1 MSPFQKLFPFW
12 EPLTLLIQR
21 DLYLWFFL
29 KNRSNEIHI
38 RRGLPVV
45 VFIRHL
51 KFGNTTSLSTL
62 LQAKDADCT
71 RARRDD
77 CCKVL
82 VFNSVGNVFYDLLS
96 ISGMPPP
103 HLATNSHIL
112 SLVPIP
118 KYSSTEQQAVLSSMT
133 RAVFQDHKVPL
144 GRCSQLELLSCHSLI
159 TTVVKQ
165 DCWAGNE

>member
-1 MSPFQKLFPFW
+1 MAGAR
-12 EPLTLLIQR
+12 TH
-21 DLYLWFFL
+21 
-29 KNRSNEIHI
+29 EIDYFVGI
-38 RRGLPVV
+38 
-45 VFIRHL
+45 VFISHL
-51 KFGNTTSLSTL
+51 EDGNPSSFSTLL

-118 KYSSTEQQAVLSSMT
+118 MHSSTEQQAVLSSMT

-165 DCWAGNE
+165 DHC

>member
-1 MSPFQKLFPFW
+1 MFLFKIF
-12 EPLTLLIQR
+12 
-21 DLYLWFFL
+21 DD
-29 KNRSNEIHI
+29 
-38 RRGLPVV
+38 
-45 VFIRHL
+45 
-51 KFGNTTSLSTL
+51 GNPSSLSTL

-112 SLVPIP
+112 SLVSIP
-118 KYSSTEQQAVLSSMT
+118 KHSSTEQQAVLSSMT

-165 DCWAGNE
+165 DCWVGNGYCTLHIDVFLKNGYSKYLTRDIISCSW

>member
-1 MSPFQKLFPFW
+1 MINSNVNHQKLPFSDPTHP
-12 EPLTLLIQR
+12 PLWWRNTWMPP
-21 DLYLWFFL
+21 YSMFL
-29 KNRSNEIHI
+29 FKI
-38 RRGLPVV
+38 
-45 VFIRHL
+45 FDD
-51 KFGNTTSLSTL
+51 GNPSSLSTL

-118 KYSSTEQQAVLSSMT
+118 KHSSSEQQAVLSSMT

-165 DCWAGNE
+165 DCWVGNE

>member
-1 MSPFQKLFPFW
+1 MIASLQCAPF
-12 EPLTLLIQR
+12 LIF
-21 DLYLWFFL
+21 DD
-29 KNRSNEIHI
+29 
-38 RRGLPVV
+38 
-45 VFIRHL
+45 
-51 KFGNTTSLSTL
+51 GNPSSLSTL

-71 RARRDD
+71 RFRRDD

-118 KYSSTEQQAVLSSMT
+118 KHSSTEQQAVLSSMT

-165 DCWAGNE
+165 DC

>member
-1 MSPFQKLFPFW
+1 MAGARTHEIDYSVG
-12 EPLTLLIQR
+12 IV
-21 DLYLWFFL
+21 FL
-29 KNRSNEIHI
+29 S
-38 RRGLPVV
+38 
-45 VFIRHL
+45 HL
-51 KFGNTTSLSTL
+51 KDGNPSSFSTL

-118 KYSSTEQQAVLSSMT
+118 KHSSTEQQAVLSSMT

-165 DCWAGNE
+165 DHC

>member
-1 MSPFQKLFPFW
+1 MFLFKIF
-12 EPLTLLIQR
+12 
-21 DLYLWFFL
+21 DD
-29 KNRSNEIHI
+29 
-38 RRGLPVV
+38 
-45 VFIRHL
+45 
-51 KFGNTTSLSTL
+51 GNPSSLSTL

-118 KYSSTEQQAVLSSMT
+118 KHSSTEQQAVLSSMT

-165 DCWAGNE
+165 DHCWALSRQWVVHSDFFLKITVPNTFRHISDLDQLNRLASIKNL